1 VLITVNG
8 EPTLVADDATVE
20 VLLDGLG
27 VRRDGTAVALNDEV
41 VPRARHATTA
51 LQLGDRVEVIVAVA
65 GG

>member
-1 VLITVNG
+1 MLITVNG

-41 VPRARHATTA
+41 VPRTRHATTA